1 MSLSSRPLPQ
11 GEGTYS
17 VPPQLPL
24 SVGEKAGRR
33 NSGRLHRTATDM
45 MDHSSGDRFAKAER
59 CRILH
64 LEDSAADAELVA
76 ERLRQGGFTAE
87 IERVETKRAF
97 IDALATDRAFNL
109 ILADFSLPD
118 FDGIVALT
126 IARELAPDIPFIFVS
141 GMLGEET
148 AIEAVRAGA
157 TDYVVKERLGR
168 LAVVARRALAEAA
181 ERAERRAAA
190 TALRES
196 EARFRHMADSA
207 PALIWMTDAHGQVTF
222 ANMHYDHLFG
232 RPASEMLGLG
242 WESTVLPEDLDQYR
256 AAFQKAFLARGPF
269 KTTTRVRDKAGRVRW
284 LRCEGVPRLDD
295 AGNFL
300 GYTGCNL
307 DITEARLAAE
317 ELEGRV
323 AERTAELSQALE
335 RLHQEVRERE
345 QAEEALRQAQ
355 KMEAVGQLTGGIAHD
370 FNNMLTGIAGN
381 LELIQRRIEQ
391 GRADDLARFVASA
404 RKAAER
410 AAALTARLLAF
421 ARRQALQ
428 PKPLILDDLVLGMV
442 ELIRRT
448 VGPSVEVQTKLA
460 GGCWTVL
467 CDANQLESALLNLA
481 INARDAMPDGGT
493 LTLATAERHLSEADL
508 IGQDGAGPGDYM
520 EIAVSDTGEGMS
532 PEVAA
537 RAFEPF
543 FTTKP
548 LGQGTG
554 LGLSQLYGF
563 VHQSDGLVRLESAL
577 GRGTTIRLYLPRRD
591 EVVRPPRADVPG
603 PAEACAGAGRTVLVV
618 EDEDGVRTLVAEA
631 LREQGHRVLQAT
643 DGSAALRLLLS
654 EARVDLLVTD
664 VGLPGLNGG
673 QLAEAARE
681 RRPGLPVLF
690 ITGYAGDALEGRLAP
705 GMQVIG
711 KPFALDALVA
721 QVRAMLHAAL
731 AG

>member
-1 MSLSSRPLPQ
+1 MKDQPSADCPA
-11 GEGTYS
+11 E
-17 VPPQLPL
+17 
-24 SVGEKAGRR
+24 AARR
-33 NSGRLHRTATDM
+33 
-45 MDHSSGDRFAKAER
+45 
-59 CRILH
+59 RILH

-76 ERLRQGGFTAE
+76 ERLRQDGFAPE
-87 IERVETKRAF
+87 IERVETRRAF
-97 IDALATDRAFNL
+97 TAALTGGPAFDL

-118 FDGIVALT
+118 FDGLAALT
-126 IARELAPDIPFIFVS
+126 IARELAPDTPFVFVS

-168 LAVVARRALAEAA
+168 LGVVVRRALAEAG
-181 ERAERRAAA
+181 ERAQRRAAA
-190 TALRES
+190 AALRES

-207 PALIWMTDAHGQVTF
+207 PALIWMTDARGQVVF

-242 WESTVLPEDLDQYR
+242 WESTVLPEDLDEYR
-256 AAFQKAFLARGPF
+256 AAFQEAFRARGPF
-269 KTTTRVRDKAGRVRW
+269 KTYTRVRDRAGRVRW

-295 AGNFL
+295 TGVFL
-300 GYTGCNL
+300 GYTGCNV

-317 ELEGRV
+317 ELERRV
-323 AERTAELSQALE
+323 AERTAELSQALG

-370 FNNMLTGIAGN
+370 FNNMLTGIAGS
-381 LELIQRRIEQ
+381 LELMQQRMRQ
-391 GRADDLARFVASA
+391 GRTDEIGRFVDLARKGV
-404 RKAAER
+404 ER

-428 PKPLILDDLVLGMV
+428 PRPLLLDELVLGMV

-448 VGPSVEVQTKLA
+448 VGPGVEVRTELA
-460 GGCWTVL
+460 DGNWMVL

-481 INARDAMPDGGT
+481 INARDAMPNGGT
-493 LTLATAERHLSEADL
+493 LTLATAERRLGRADL
-508 IGQDGAGPGDYM
+508 IGEGGAGPGDYV
-520 EIAVSDTGEGMS
+520 EIAVSDTGEGMA

-548 LGQGTG
+548 IGQGTG

-563 VHQSDGLVRLESAL
+563 VHQSDGLVRLESEP
-577 GRGTTIRLYLPRRD
+577 GKGTTIRLYLPRRELD
-591 EVVRPPRADVPG
+591 ASPRADAAR
-603 PAEACAGAGRTVLVV
+603 PAEARGGSGGTVLVV
-618 EDEDGVRTLVAEA
+618 EDEGNVRTLVAEA
-631 LREQGHRVLQAT
+631 LREQGHKVLEAV
-643 DGSAALRLLLS
+643 DGPSGLRMALS
-654 EARVDLLVTD
+654 GDRVDLLVTD
-664 VGLPGLNGG
+664 VGLPGLNGR
-673 QLAEAARE
+673 QLADAARE
-681 RRPGLPVLF
+681 RTPGLPVLF
-690 ITGYAGDALEGRLAP
+690 ITGYAGHALEGQLDP

-711 KPFALDALVA
+711 KPFALTALVA
-721 QVRAMLHAAL
+721 KIRAMLEPPVAE
-731 AG
+731 

>member
-1 MSLSSRPLPQ
+1 MLEAHL
-11 GEGTYS
+11 
-17 VPPQLPL
+17 
-24 SVGEKAGRR
+24 AGPR
-33 NSGRLHRTATDM
+33 
-45 MDHSSGDRFAKAER
+45 R

-76 ERLRQGGFTAE
+76 ARLRRDGVMAA
-87 IERVETKRAF
+87 IERVQTRRAF
-97 IDALATDRAFNL
+97 MDALANGAFDV

-118 FDGIVALT
+118 FDGVAALA
-126 IARELAPDIPFIFVS
+126 IARELAPDTPFIFVS

-148 AIEAVRAGA
+148 AIEAMRAGA

-168 LAVVARRALAEAA
+168 LAVVVRRALAEAA
-181 ERAERRAAA
+181 GRAERRAAA
-190 TALRES
+190 AALRES

-207 PALIWMTDAHGQVTF
+207 PALIWMTDARGQVAF
-222 ANMHYDHLFG
+222 ANMQYDHLFG

-242 WESTVLPEDLDQYR
+242 WESTVLPEDLDRYR
-256 AAFQKAFLARGPF
+256 AAFQEAFRTRGPF
-269 KTTTRVRDKAGRVRW
+269 KAVTRVRDKAGRVRW
-284 LRCEGVPRLDD
+284 LRCEGVPRLDG
-295 AGNFL
+295 AGTFL
-300 GYTGCNL
+300 GYTGCNV

-317 ELEGRV
+317 ELERRV
-323 AERTAELSQALE
+323 AERTAELSQALT
-335 RLHQEVRERE
+335 RLHEEVRERE
-345 QAEEALRQAQ
+345 QAEEALRHAQ

-370 FNNMLTGIAGN
+370 FNNMLTGIAGC
-381 LELIQRRIEQ
+381 LELIQRRMEQ
-391 GRADDLARFVASA
+391 GRVDNVARYVEAG
-404 RKAAER
+404 RKGVER

-428 PKPLILDDLVLGMV
+428 PRPLVVDGLVLGMV

-448 VGPSVEVQTKLA
+448 VGPSVEVQTTLA
-460 GGCWTVL
+460 SDGWTVL

-493 LTLATAERHLSEADL
+493 LTLATAERRLSEADL
-508 IGQDGAGPGDYM
+508 VGQDGAKPGEYV

-563 VHQSDGLVRLESAL
+563 VHQSEGFVRLESAP
-577 GRGTTIRLYLPRRD
+577 GHGTTIRLYLPRR
-591 EVVRPPRADVPG
+591 EVDANPLGAAPPR
-603 PAEACAGAGRTVLVV
+603 PAEECAGGGRTVLVV
-618 EDEDGVRTLVAEA
+618 EDEAPVRALVAEV
-631 LREQGHRVLQAT
+631 LREQGHRVLEAV
-643 DGSAALRLLLS
+643 DGPAGLRLLLS
-654 EARVDLLVTD
+654 ESPLDLLVTD
-664 VGLPGLNGG
+664 VGLPGLNGR
-673 QLAEAARE
+673 QLADAARE

-690 ITGYAGDALEGRLAP
+690 ITGYAGHVLEGQLAP

-711 KPFALDALVA
+711 KPFALDTLTGKIG
-721 QVRAMLHAAL
+721 AMLRGGL
-731 AG
+731 AR

>member
-1 MSLSSRPLPQ
+1 MRDQPSADRP
-11 GEGTYS
+11 
-17 VPPQLPL
+17 
-24 SVGEKAGRR
+24 
-33 NSGRLHRTATDM
+33 
-45 MDHSSGDRFAKAER
+45 AEAVR

-64 LEDSAADAELVA
+64 LEDSVADAELVV
-76 ERLRQGGFTAE
+76 ERLRRDGFAPE
-87 IERVETKRAF
+87 IERVETRRAF
-97 IDALATDRAFNL
+97 TAALTGGAAFDL
-109 ILADFSLPD
+109 VLADFSLPN
-118 FDGIVALT
+118 FDGIAALT
-126 IARELAPDIPFIFVS
+126 IARELAPDVPFIFVS

-168 LAVVARRALAEAA
+168 LAVVIRRALAESA
-181 ERAERRAAA
+181 ERAQRRAAA
-190 TALRES
+190 AALRES

-232 RPASEMLGLG
+232 RPASEMLGVG

-256 AAFQKAFLARGPF
+256 AAFQEAFRARGPF

-295 AGNFL
+295 TGTFL
-300 GYTGCNL
+300 GYTGCNV
-307 DITEARLAAE
+307 DITEARLAAA
-317 ELEGRV
+317 ELERRV
-323 AERTAELSQALE
+323 AERTAELSEALG

-370 FNNMLTGIAGN
+370 FNNMLTGIAGS
-381 LELIQRRIEQ
+381 LELMQRRMRQ
-391 GRADDLARFVASA
+391 GRTDEIGRFVDSA
-404 RKAAER
+404 RKGVER

-428 PKPLILDDLVLGMV
+428 PKPLVLDELVLGMV
-442 ELIRRT
+442 ELIRRS
-448 VGPSVEVQTKLA
+448 VGPAVEVRTELA
-460 GGCWTVL
+460 DSGWTVL

-493 LTLATAERHLSEADL
+493 LTLATAERRLGRADL
-508 IGQDGAGPGDYM
+508 IGQEGAGPGDYV
-520 EIAVSDTGEGMS
+520 EIAVSDTGEGMT

-548 LGQGTG
+548 IGQGTG

-563 VHQSDGLVRLESAL
+563 VHQSDGLVRLESEP
-577 GRGTTIRLYLPRRD
+577 GKGTTIRLYLPRRD
-591 EVVRPPRADVPG
+591 LAAPPGADASRPM
-603 PAEACAGAGRTVLVV
+603 EGRLGSGGTVLVV
-618 EDEDGVRTLVAEA
+618 EDESNVRALVAEA
-631 LREQGHRVLQAT
+631 LREQGYEVLEAA
-643 DGSAALRLLLS
+643 DGPSGLRLLLS
-654 EARVDLLVTD
+654 GKRVDVLVTD
-664 VGLPGLNGG
+664 VGLPGLNGR
-673 QLAEAARE
+673 QLADAARE

-690 ITGYAGDALEGRLAP
+690 ITGYAGHALEGQLAP

-711 KPFALDALVA
+711 KPFALDALTTKI
-721 QVRAMLHAAL
+721 RAMLETSSV
-731 AG
+731 G